1 MATLP
6 SPGLSP
12 VTKRGARV
20 AAAGK
25 LGLNTRPGQDG
36 FQAARHLVTVLTA
49 PTPLDPREQGPGPL
63 VQVTC
68 QRAPS
73 TTVGAVA
80 WPKSQGHRG
89 LLGPL
94 PGPMEKGTTRRR
106 LGPALAP
113 LQGSLPED
121 FPEGR
126 AP

>member
-6 SPGLSP
+6 SPGQSP

-25 LGLNTRPGQDG
+25 LGPNTRPELDG

-49 PTPLDPREQGPGPL
+49 LTPLDPREQGPGPL
-63 VQVTC
+63 VQVTW

-80 WPKSQGHRG
+80 WPKSQGRRG

-94 PGPMEKGTTRRR
+94 PGPMGKGTTRRR

>member
-6 SPGLSP
+6 SPGQSP

-25 LGLNTRPGQDG
+25 LGLNTRPGHDG

-68 QRAPS
+68 RRAPS

-80 WPKSQGHRG
+80 WPKSLGHRG

-94 PGPMEKGTTRRR
+94 QGPMGKGTTRRR

-121 FPEGR
+121 FPEGL

>member
-25 LGLNTRPGQDG
+25 LGPNTRPEQDG

-63 VQVTC
+63 VQVTWR
-68 QRAPS
+68 RAQS

-89 LLGPL
+89 LLGLL
-94 PGPMEKGTTRRR
+94 PGPMGKGTTRRR

-113 LQGSLPED
+113 LQGSHPED

-126 AP
+126 VP